1 VQWLGDVRGGGC
13 PGGEIR
19 RGRPRVHAVSGKGG
33 SMARDGTCVHNRA
46 PAGTHARTR
55 PGPWPGAPTPH
66 LHCLWSSPLRGF
78 APSYLHHATGLP
90 CAHPSSLVT
99 NASITHTHKK
109 KSSHS
114 STAHLVHDLRH
125 VSAHHG
131 LRRRRQQHRLHPKVC
146 RPPQLCTQRCRAVR
160 GLLRVR
166 AVWVDPVADRAHH
179 LHSRNCGGGRG
190 REW

>member
-1 VQWLGDVRGGGC
+1 MQWLGDVREGGC

-46 PAGTHARTR
+46 PAGTHARMR

-90 CAHPSSLVT
+90 RAHPSSLVT
-99 NASITHTHKK
+99 NASTPPSHTHTKK
-109 KSSHS
+109 NPA
-114 STAHLVHDLRH
+114 TLF
-125 VSAHHG
+125 
-131 LRRRRQQHRLHPKVC
+131 HRAPGSRPAPCVRTPWAAPAAAAAPPAPQGVPPTPALHAALPRC
-146 RPPQLCTQRCRAVR
+146 AQPPARPRCL
-160 GLLRVR
+160 G
-166 AVWVDPVADRAHH
+166 
-179 LHSRNCGGGRG
+179 
-190 REW
+190 